1 MTDTKTTNKKIPMTL
16 DVTTPEKFDKL
27 AATTL
32 ETTQRL
38 AKRINKLFQTAFV
51 DFYGSAVYCMA
62 GNGNVAPYQQFMV
75 ELHFK
80 PLTVGSIAPGD
91 DRIRAFKPVDET
103 ANSNDIVEGLRRI
116 RIAYSAT
123 AKFQMTNEAAEI
135 LSEFMMPG
143 TNIDPFKPE
152 SFDNVK
158 AEYVDNVQ
166 FGQAPVMV
174 KVFNLDLIR
183 LIKKIYGGKNQ
194 DGKRVDYGVIPYGPV
209 VPNMNNP
216 MVQNNANWRVI
227 IMQVEAEKTFDLASE
242 FGLIPASTG
251 SMGPI
256 VTGTY

>member
-1 MTDTKTTNKKIPMTL
+1 MTDTKTTKIPLTL

-38 AKRINKLFQTAFV
+38 AKRINKLFQTAFA
-51 DFYGSAVYCMA
+51 DYHGSVIYCMA

-80 PLTVGSIAPGD
+80 PMTAGSIPSTDG
-91 DRIRAFKPVDET
+91 RIRAFKPIDEAT
-103 ANSNDIVEGLRRI
+103 DSSDLVGSLKRLRGT
-116 RIAYSAT
+116 YLSSAR
-123 AKFQMTNEAAEI
+123 FEMTNEAAEI

-143 TNIDPFKPE
+143 TNVDPFKPE
-152 SFDNVK
+152 SYNGLK

-174 KVFNLDLIR
+174 KVINLDLIR

-194 DGKRVDYGVIPYGPV
+194 DGKRVDYGIIPYGPV
-209 VPNMNNP
+209 APMNNQ
-216 MVQNNANWRVI
+216 MVQNNANWRVA
-227 IMQVEAEKTFDLASE
+227 IMQVEAERAFDLASE
-242 FGLIPASTG
+242 LGIIPGGTG
-251 SMGPI
+251 SMVPI
-256 VTGTY
+256 VTGIC